1 MRKEPRIARKQ
12 PVSATR
18 RPRVLKGR
26 SSSSHSREEAD
37 EATDWP
43 LTPAQIREIRRRVA
57 DLDDP
62 VRYLLVSHMGPRF
75 VLYYN
80 ASDDL
85 YAMNDP
91 KGGTLFKQRKV
102 AESVKRTLGKGV
114 EIVECRTTRRKGV
127 RVPVLASFDGRRG
140 KR

>member
-1 MRKEPRIARKQ
+1 MRKEPRNTRKQ
-12 PVSATR
+12 PGSATR
-18 RPRVLKGR
+18 RGVLKERPSR
-26 SSSSHSREEAD
+26 SPFREEAND
-37 EATDWP
+37 ASDCP

-62 VRYLLVSHMGPRF
+62 VRYLLVSHVGPRF
-75 VLYYN
+75 ALYYN
-80 ASDDL
+80 VSDDL

-91 KGGTLFKQRKV
+91 KGGTLFKQRKA

-127 RVPVLASFDGRRG
+127 RIPVQASFDGRRG